1 MTMKTSQ
8 DIRKSYIE
16 KKNKVLTVL
25 EKTRGFYT
33 QNGDKT
39 KEEVFEKLKENLENG
54 EFSIVVVGEFSA
66 GKSTL
71 LNALMGQRILPSFT
85 NETTATVNFLRHK
98 DRAINGEVGRVYY
111 RDGEEEE
118 LRDLSLATINEYV
131 STKGDEVANKVE
143 HLDLYLDSKFLEDG
157 VTLVDSPGLN
167 GVADGHREITEQQ
180 ILKSNASIFLFNSDH
195 PGSKTDFEFLYDLQK
210 KVKTIIFVLNK
221 IDNIKEEEGETVES
235 VIESLKSNYRKQFPD
250 IKTVPEI
257 WPVAA
262 FKALE
267 ARTVPEKAGQEEISR
282 LKPFEERLLKFLT
295 CGEKAHQQLIS
306 PVERVISVLNET
318 KSNYEEDLKLLAG
331 RQDTEE
337 LENKISEVQE
347 IVGNLSNKIKKS
359 KNNVSNAVSNSSKEI
374 IEELEAQISK
384 LQDRK
389 LEEIDQ
395 FEDLDELLEY
405 LDKFEKEFLRKV
417 KSIAMEGEENLKE
430 KIKTVV
436 NMNYADTV
444 DEVNN
449 QLMQSN
455 SSINLDIK
463 NHLNTDVEIYE
474 VGLNEMDEKVHA
486 LEEELKQI
494 EENVNLAEEDY
505 IREKELAR
513 RKTKLD
519 EEIESLKEAQTII
532 SNRMIPEIKRYTKDV
547 QSREH
552 RGGILGMA
560 GYALFGGKLT
570 THQELK
576 EDRTAH
582 DREEKRKNEELQQ
595 NKEEIKKKETRIEEY
610 GEINVE
616 LKELHFLREKAK
628 IEQKNE
634 EIAKVK
640 QESINKIDK
649 GYKKQIRKCKREL
662 RRFCDDITDELIP
675 AVRKELKE
683 EQDIYVN
690 IVMNIVE
697 ANIRTEMKQKE
708 ERLKNLQEQLAS
720 SENEKNQQ
728 IQDLNEKIVWID
740 TILDES
746 VDIEMEL
753 ESEEID
759 TISEEIVAEE

>member
-1 MTMKTSQ
+1 M
-8 DIRKSYIE
+8 
-16 KKNKVLTVL
+16 L

-118 LRDLSLATINEYV
+118 IRDLSLATINEYV

-267 ARTVPEKAGQEEISR
+267 ARTVPEKAEQEEISR

-331 RQDTEE
+331 KQDTEE

-494 EENVNLAEEDY
+494 EENANLAEEDY

>member
-1 MTMKTSQ
+1 M
-8 DIRKSYIE
+8 
-16 KKNKVLTVL
+16 
-25 EKTRGFYT
+25 
-33 QNGDKT
+33 
-39 KEEVFEKLKENLENG
+39 
-54 EFSIVVVGEFSA
+54 
-66 GKSTL
+66 
-71 LNALMGQRILPSFT
+71 
-85 NETTATVNFLRHK
+85 
-98 DRAINGEVGRVYY
+98 
-111 RDGEEEE
+111 
-118 LRDLSLATINEYV
+118 
-131 STKGDEVANKVE
+131 
-143 HLDLYLDSKFLEDG
+143 
-157 VTLVDSPGLN
+157 
-167 GVADGHREITEQQ
+167 
-180 ILKSNASIFLFNSDH
+180 
-195 PGSKTDFEFLYDLQK
+195 
-210 KVKTIIFVLNK
+210 
-221 IDNIKEEEGETVES
+221 
-235 VIESLKSNYRKQFPD
+235 
-250 IKTVPEI
+250 
-257 WPVAA
+257 
-262 FKALE
+262 
-267 ARTVPEKAGQEEISR
+267 
-282 LKPFEERLLKFLT
+282 
-295 CGEKAHQQLIS
+295 
-306 PVERVISVLNET
+306 ERVISVLNET

-331 RQDTEE
+331 KQDTEE

-494 EENVNLAEEDY
+494 EENANLAEEDY

>member
-1 MTMKTSQ
+1 MITSE
-8 DIRKSYIE
+8 DIRKSYVE
-16 KKNKVLTVL
+16 KKNKVLAVL

-143 HLDLYLDSKFLEDG
+143 HLDLYLDSQFLEDG

-306 PVERVISVLNET
+306 PVDRVISVLNET

-331 RQDTEE
+331 KQDTEE
-337 LENKISEVQE
+337 LESKISEVQE

-405 LDKFEKEFLRKV
+405 LDKFEKEFLHKV

-436 NMNYADTV
+436 NMNYVETV

-463 NHLNTDVEIYE
+463 NHLNTDVEVYE
-474 VGLNEMDEKVHA
+474 VGLNEMDEKVQA

-494 EENVNLAEEDY
+494 EENAHLAEEDY

-513 RKTKLD
+513 RKIKLD

-532 SNRMIPEIKRYTKDV
+532 SNRMIPEIQRYTKNV

-552 RGGILGMA
+552 RGGLLGTV
-560 GYALFGGKLT
+560 GYVLFGGKLT

-576 EDRTAH
+576 EDSTAH

-595 NKEEIKKKETRIEEY
+595 NKEEIKKKETKIEEY

-634 EIAKVK
+634 EIAKAK

-662 RRFCDDITDELIP
+662 RRFCDDITDELVP

-683 EQDIYVN
+683 EQDTYVN

-728 IQDLNEKIVWID
+728 IQDLNEKIVWIN

>member
-1 MTMKTSQ
+1 MITSE
-8 DIRKSYIE
+8 DIRKSYVE
-16 KKNKVLTVL
+16 KKNKVLAVL

-143 HLDLYLDSKFLEDG
+143 HLDLYLDSQFLEDG

-331 RQDTEE
+331 KQDTEE

-405 LDKFEKEFLRKV
+405 LDKFEKEFLHKV

-436 NMNYADTV
+436 NMNYVETV

-474 VGLNEMDEKVHA
+474 VGLNEMDEKVQA

-494 EENVNLAEEDY
+494 EENAHLAEEDY

-513 RKTKLD
+513 RKIKLD

-532 SNRMIPEIKRYTKDV
+532 SNRMIPEIQRYTKNV

-552 RGGILGMA
+552 RGGLLGTV
-560 GYALFGGKLT
+560 GYVLFGGKLT

-576 EDRTAH
+576 EDSTAH

-595 NKEEIKKKETRIEEY
+595 NKEEIKKKETKIEEY

-634 EIAKVK
+634 EIAKAK

-683 EQDIYVN
+683 EQDTYVN

-728 IQDLNEKIVWID
+728 IQDLNEKIVWIN

>member
-1 MTMKTSQ
+1 M
-8 DIRKSYIE
+8 
-16 KKNKVLTVL
+16 L

-494 EENVNLAEEDY
+494 EENANLAEEDY

>member
-1 MTMKTSQ
+1 MITSE
-8 DIRKSYIE
+8 DIRKSYVE
-16 KKNKVLTVL
+16 KKNKVLAVL

-143 HLDLYLDSKFLEDG
+143 HLDLYLDSQFLEDG

-331 RQDTEE
+331 KQDTEE

-405 LDKFEKEFLRKV
+405 LDKFEKEFLHKV

-436 NMNYADTV
+436 NMNYVETV

-463 NHLNTDVEIYE
+463 NHLNTDVEVYE
-474 VGLNEMDEKVHA
+474 VGLNEMDEKVQA

-494 EENVNLAEEDY
+494 EENAHLAEEDY

-513 RKTKLD
+513 RKIKLD

-532 SNRMIPEIKRYTKDV
+532 SNRMIPEIQRYTKNV

-552 RGGILGMA
+552 RGGLLGTV
-560 GYALFGGKLT
+560 GYVLFGGKLT

-576 EDRTAH
+576 EDSTAH

-595 NKEEIKKKETRIEEY
+595 NKEEIKKKETKIEEY

-683 EQDIYVN
+683 EQDTYVN

-708 ERLKNLQEQLAS
+708 ERLKNLQEQLVS

-728 IQDLNEKIVWID
+728 IQDLNEKIVWIN

>member
-1 MTMKTSQ
+1 MIYK
-8 DIRKSYIE
+8 
-16 KKNKVLTVL
+16 
-25 EKTRGFYT
+25 
-33 QNGDKT
+33 
-39 KEEVFEKLKENLENG
+39 
-54 EFSIVVVGEFSA
+54 
-66 GKSTL
+66 
-71 LNALMGQRILPSFT
+71 
-85 NETTATVNFLRHK
+85 
-98 DRAINGEVGRVYY
+98 
-111 RDGEEEE
+111 
-118 LRDLSLATINEYV
+118 
-131 STKGDEVANKVE
+131 
-143 HLDLYLDSKFLEDG
+143 
-157 VTLVDSPGLN
+157 
-167 GVADGHREITEQQ
+167 
-180 ILKSNASIFLFNSDH
+180 
-195 PGSKTDFEFLYDLQK
+195 K

-494 EENVNLAEEDY
+494 EENANLAEEDY

>member
-1 MTMKTSQ
+1 MITSE
-8 DIRKSYIE
+8 DIRKSYVE
-16 KKNKVLTVL
+16 KKNKVLAVL

-143 HLDLYLDSKFLEDG
+143 HLDLYLDSQFLEDG

-405 LDKFEKEFLRKV
+405 LDKFEKEFLHKV

-463 NHLNTDVEIYE
+463 NHLNTDVEVYE
-474 VGLNEMDEKVHA
+474 VGLNEMDEKVQA

-494 EENVNLAEEDY
+494 EENAHLAEEDY

-513 RKTKLD
+513 RKIKLD

-532 SNRMIPEIKRYTKDV
+532 SNRMIPEIQRYTKNV

-552 RGGILGMA
+552 RGGLLGTV
-560 GYALFGGKLT
+560 GYVLFGGKLT

-576 EDRTAH
+576 EDSTAH

-595 NKEEIKKKETRIEEY
+595 NKEEIKKKETKIEEY

-683 EQDIYVN
+683 EQDTYVN

-728 IQDLNEKIVWID
+728 IQDLNEKIVWIN

-759 TISEEIVAEE
+759 TISEEIVTEE

>member
-1 MTMKTSQ
+1 M
-8 DIRKSYIE
+8 
-16 KKNKVLTVL
+16 L

-267 ARTVPEKAGQEEISR
+267 ARTVPEKAGQEELSR

-389 LEEIDQ
+389 LEEIDR

-436 NMNYADTV
+436 NMNYAETV

-494 EENVNLAEEDY
+494 EENANLAEEDY

-595 NKEEIKKKETRIEEY
+595 NKEEIKKKEAKIEEY

-753 ESEEID
+753 ENEEID
-759 TISEEIVAEE
+759 TISEEIVVEE

>member
-1 MTMKTSQ
+1 MITSE
-8 DIRKSYIE
+8 DIRKSYVE
-16 KKNKVLTVL
+16 KKNKVLAVL

-143 HLDLYLDSKFLEDG
+143 HLDLYLDSQFLEDG

-331 RQDTEE
+331 KQDTEE
-337 LENKISEVQE
+337 LESKISEVQE

-474 VGLNEMDEKVHA
+474 VGLNEMDEKVQA

-494 EENVNLAEEDY
+494 EENAHLAEEDY

-513 RKTKLD
+513 RKIKLD

-532 SNRMIPEIKRYTKDV
+532 SNRMIPEIQRYTKNV

-552 RGGILGMA
+552 RGGLLGTV
-560 GYALFGGKLT
+560 GYVLFGGKLT

-576 EDRTAH
+576 EDSTAH

-595 NKEEIKKKETRIEEY
+595 NKEEIKKKETKIEEY

-683 EQDIYVN
+683 EQDTYVN

-728 IQDLNEKIVWID
+728 IQDLNEKIVWIN

>member
-1 MTMKTSQ
+1 M
-8 DIRKSYIE
+8 
-16 KKNKVLTVL
+16 L

-33 QNGDKT
+33 QHGDKT
-39 KEEVFEKLKENLENG
+39 KEEDFEKLKENLENG

-494 EENVNLAEEDY
+494 EENANLAEEDY

>member
-1 MTMKTSQ
+1 M
-8 DIRKSYIE
+8 
-16 KKNKVLTVL
+16 L

-331 RQDTEE
+331 KQDTEE

-494 EENVNLAEEDY
+494 EENANLAEEDY

>member
-1 MTMKTSQ
+1 MITSE
-8 DIRKSYIE
+8 DIRKSYVE
-16 KKNKVLTVL
+16 KKNKVLAVL

-143 HLDLYLDSKFLEDG
+143 HLDLYLDSQFLEDG

-331 RQDTEE
+331 KQDTEE

-405 LDKFEKEFLRKV
+405 LDKFEKEFLHKV

-436 NMNYADTV
+436 NMNYVETV

-463 NHLNTDVEIYE
+463 NHLNTDVEVYE
-474 VGLNEMDEKVHA
+474 VGLNEMDEKVQA

-494 EENVNLAEEDY
+494 EENAHLAEEDY

-513 RKTKLD
+513 RKIKLD

-532 SNRMIPEIKRYTKDV
+532 SNRMIPEIQRYTKNV

-552 RGGILGMA
+552 RGGLLGTV
-560 GYALFGGKLT
+560 GYVLFGGKLT

-576 EDRTAH
+576 EDSTAH

-595 NKEEIKKKETRIEEY
+595 NKEEIKKKETKIEEY

-683 EQDIYVN
+683 EQDTYVN

-728 IQDLNEKIVWID
+728 IQDLNEKIVWIN

>member
-1 MTMKTSQ
+1 M
-8 DIRKSYIE
+8 
-16 KKNKVLTVL
+16 
-25 EKTRGFYT
+25 
-33 QNGDKT
+33 
-39 KEEVFEKLKENLENG
+39 
-54 EFSIVVVGEFSA
+54 
-66 GKSTL
+66 
-71 LNALMGQRILPSFT
+71 
-85 NETTATVNFLRHK
+85 
-98 DRAINGEVGRVYY
+98 
-111 RDGEEEE
+111 
-118 LRDLSLATINEYV
+118 
-131 STKGDEVANKVE
+131 
-143 HLDLYLDSKFLEDG
+143 YLDSKFLEDG

-267 ARTVPEKAGQEEISR
+267 ARTVPEKAEQEEISR

-331 RQDTEE
+331 KQDTEE

-494 EENVNLAEEDY
+494 EENANLAEEDY

>member
-1 MTMKTSQ
+1 MT
-8 DIRKSYIE
+8 
-16 KKNKVLTVL
+16 
-25 EKTRGFYT
+25 
-33 QNGDKT
+33 
-39 KEEVFEKLKENLENG
+39 
-54 EFSIVVVGEFSA
+54 
-66 GKSTL
+66 
-71 LNALMGQRILPSFT
+71 
-85 NETTATVNFLRHK
+85 TT
-98 DRAINGEVGRVYY
+98 
-111 RDGEEEE
+111 
-118 LRDLSLATINEYV
+118 
-131 STKGDEVANKVE
+131 
-143 HLDLYLDSKFLEDG
+143 
-157 VTLVDSPGLN
+157 
-167 GVADGHREITEQQ
+167 
-180 ILKSNASIFLFNSDH
+180 
-195 PGSKTDFEFLYDLQK
+195 
-210 KVKTIIFVLNK
+210 
-221 IDNIKEEEGETVES
+221 
-235 VIESLKSNYRKQFPD
+235 
-250 IKTVPEI
+250 
-257 WPVAA
+257 
-262 FKALE
+262 
-267 ARTVPEKAGQEEISR
+267 
-282 LKPFEERLLKFLT
+282 
-295 CGEKAHQQLIS
+295 KAHQQLIS

-331 RQDTEE
+331 KQDTEE
-337 LENKISEVQE
+337 LESKISEVQE

-405 LDKFEKEFLRKV
+405 LDKFEKEFLHKV

-436 NMNYADTV
+436 NMNYVETV

-474 VGLNEMDEKVHA
+474 VGLNEMDEKVQA

-494 EENVNLAEEDY
+494 EENAHLAEEDY

-513 RKTKLD
+513 RKIKLD

-532 SNRMIPEIKRYTKDV
+532 SNRMIPEIQRYTKNV

-552 RGGILGMA
+552 RGGLLGTV
-560 GYALFGGKLT
+560 GYVLFGGKLT

-576 EDRTAH
+576 EDSTAH

-595 NKEEIKKKETRIEEY
+595 NKEEIKKKETKIEEY

-634 EIAKVK
+634 EIAKAK

-683 EQDIYVN
+683 EQDTYVN

-728 IQDLNEKIVWID
+728 IQDLNEKIVWIN

>member
-1 MTMKTSQ
+1 MITSE
-8 DIRKSYIE
+8 DIRKSYVE
-16 KKNKVLTVL
+16 KKNKVLAVL

-143 HLDLYLDSKFLEDG
+143 HLDLYLDSQFLEDG

-331 RQDTEE
+331 KQDTEE
-337 LENKISEVQE
+337 LESKISEVQE

-405 LDKFEKEFLRKV
+405 LDKFEKEFLHKV

-436 NMNYADTV
+436 NMNYVETV

-474 VGLNEMDEKVHA
+474 VGLNEMDEKVQA

-494 EENVNLAEEDY
+494 EENAHLAEEDY
-505 IREKELAR
+505 IREEELAR
-513 RKTKLD
+513 RKIKLD

-532 SNRMIPEIKRYTKDV
+532 SNRMIPEIQRYTKNV

-552 RGGILGMA
+552 RGGLLGTV
-560 GYALFGGKLT
+560 GYVLFGGKLT

-576 EDRTAH
+576 EDSTAH

-595 NKEEIKKKETRIEEY
+595 NKEEIKKKETKIEEY

-634 EIAKVK
+634 EIAKAK

-683 EQDIYVN
+683 EQDTYVN

-728 IQDLNEKIVWID
+728 IQDLNEKIVWIN

>member
-1 MTMKTSQ
+1 MITSE
-8 DIRKSYIE
+8 DIRKSYVE
-16 KKNKVLTVL
+16 KKNKVLAVL

-143 HLDLYLDSKFLEDG
+143 HLDLYLDSQFLEDG

-331 RQDTEE
+331 KQDTEE
-337 LENKISEVQE
+337 LESKISEVQE

-405 LDKFEKEFLRKV
+405 LDKFEKEFLHKV

-436 NMNYADTV
+436 NMNYVETV

-474 VGLNEMDEKVHA
+474 VGLNEMDEKVQA

-494 EENVNLAEEDY
+494 EENAHLAEEDY

-513 RKTKLD
+513 RKIKLD

-532 SNRMIPEIKRYTKDV
+532 SNRMIPEIQRYTKNV

-552 RGGILGMA
+552 RGGLLGTV
-560 GYALFGGKLT
+560 GYVLFGGKLT

-576 EDRTAH
+576 EDSTAH

-595 NKEEIKKKETRIEEY
+595 NKEEIKKKETKIEEY

-634 EIAKVK
+634 EIAKAK

-683 EQDIYVN
+683 EQDTYVN

-728 IQDLNEKIVWID
+728 IQDLNEKIVWIN

>member
-1 MTMKTSQ
+1 MITSE
-8 DIRKSYIE
+8 DIRKSYVE
-16 KKNKVLTVL
+16 KKNKVLAVL

-143 HLDLYLDSKFLEDG
+143 HLDLYLDSQFLEDG

-331 RQDTEE
+331 KQDTEE
-337 LENKISEVQE
+337 LESKISEVQE

-405 LDKFEKEFLRKV
+405 LDKFEKEFLHKV

-474 VGLNEMDEKVHA
+474 VGLNEMDEKVQA

-494 EENVNLAEEDY
+494 EENAHLAEEDY

-513 RKTKLD
+513 RKIKLD

-532 SNRMIPEIKRYTKDV
+532 SNRMIPEIQRYTKNV

-552 RGGILGMA
+552 RGGLLGTV
-560 GYALFGGKLT
+560 GYVLFGGKLT

-576 EDRTAH
+576 EDSTAH

-595 NKEEIKKKETRIEEY
+595 NKEEIKKKETKIEEY

-634 EIAKVK
+634 EIAKAK

-683 EQDIYVN
+683 EQDTYVN

-728 IQDLNEKIVWID
+728 IQDLNEKIVWIN

>member
-1 MTMKTSQ
+1 MITSE
-8 DIRKSYIE
+8 DIRKSYVE
-16 KKNKVLTVL
+16 KKNKVLAVL

-143 HLDLYLDSKFLEDG
+143 HLDLYLDSQFLEDG

-318 KSNYEEDLKLLAG
+318 KSNYEEDLKLLAEK
-331 RQDTEE
+331 QDTEE

-405 LDKFEKEFLRKV
+405 LDKFEKEFIHKV

-436 NMNYADTV
+436 NMNYVETV

-463 NHLNTDVEIYE
+463 NHLNTDVEVYE
-474 VGLNEMDEKVHA
+474 VGLNEMDEKVQA

-494 EENVNLAEEDY
+494 EENAHLAEEDY

-513 RKTKLD
+513 RKIKLD

-532 SNRMIPEIKRYTKDV
+532 SNRMIPEIQRYTKNV

-552 RGGILGMA
+552 RGGLLGTV

-576 EDRTAH
+576 EDSTAH

-595 NKEEIKKKETRIEEY
+595 NKEEIKKKETKIEEY

-683 EQDIYVN
+683 EQDTYVN

-728 IQDLNEKIVWID
+728 IQDLNEKIVWIN

>member
-1 MTMKTSQ
+1 MITSE
-8 DIRKSYIE
+8 DIRKSYVE
-16 KKNKVLTVL
+16 KKNKVLAVL

-143 HLDLYLDSKFLEDG
+143 HLDLYLDSQFLEDG

-331 RQDTEE
+331 KQDTEE
-337 LENKISEVQE
+337 LESKISEVQE

-405 LDKFEKEFLRKV
+405 LDKFEKEFLHKV

-436 NMNYADTV
+436 NMNYVETV

-463 NHLNTDVEIYE
+463 NHLNTDVEVYE
-474 VGLNEMDEKVHA
+474 VGLNEMDEKVQA

-494 EENVNLAEEDY
+494 EENAHLAEEDY

-513 RKTKLD
+513 RKIKLD

-532 SNRMIPEIKRYTKDV
+532 SNRMIPEIQRYTKNV

-552 RGGILGMA
+552 RGGLLGTV
-560 GYALFGGKLT
+560 GYVLFGGKLT

-576 EDRTAH
+576 EDSTAH

-595 NKEEIKKKETRIEEY
+595 NKEEIKKKETKIEEY

-634 EIAKVK
+634 EIAKAK

-662 RRFCDDITDELIP
+662 RRFCDDITDELVP

-683 EQDIYVN
+683 EQDTYVN

-728 IQDLNEKIVWID
+728 IQDLNEKIVWIN